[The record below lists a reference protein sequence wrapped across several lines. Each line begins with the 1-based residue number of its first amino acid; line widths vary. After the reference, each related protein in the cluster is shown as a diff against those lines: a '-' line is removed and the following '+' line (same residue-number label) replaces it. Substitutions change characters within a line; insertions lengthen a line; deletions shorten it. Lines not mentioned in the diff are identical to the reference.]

1 VSVADDKEFRQ
12 EDKLTVI
19 TWSKVCSASTSV
31 LCYRER
37 YLAYIFFQVAVHVS
51 VGLHLLEL

>member
-1 VSVADDKEFRQ
+1 MIKSSGKKINLQLSLGAKFVVLAH
-12 EDKLTVI
+12 
-19 TWSKVCSASTSV
+19 
-31 LCYRER
+31 LCYATER